1 MCQREMGQF
10 QRSCASAGYQ
20 SGLLAPARSW
30 SCLLA
35 VGGSPC
41 DDPHWVREVRGA
53 ARGWWDTRSSR
64 SGAGD
69 LPSPQYPATP
79 LVSVFPVSLPFPVW
93 FPSPLRIPALVL
105 PRETQLLANGVAFC
119 WLSSCQGLD
128 GPQGEGRT
136 WSREIITCGGS
147 CSPKRLQVPRTS
159 LVPWLKLVAL
169 NQLRL
174 LHLKGREGL
183 L

>member
-10 QRSCASAGYQ
+10 QRSCASAGCQ

-64 SGAGD
+64 GGAGD

-93 FPSPLRIPALVL
+93 FPSPLWIPALVL

-174 LHLKGREGL
+174 LHLEGREGL